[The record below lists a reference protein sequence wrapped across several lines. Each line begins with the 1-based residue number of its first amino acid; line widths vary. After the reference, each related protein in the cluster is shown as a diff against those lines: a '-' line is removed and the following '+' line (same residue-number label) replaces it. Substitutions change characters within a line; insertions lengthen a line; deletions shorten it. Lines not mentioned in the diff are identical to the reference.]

1 MGDARPMGYAKA
13 ETDFDYVITTHGWAL
28 GRELRKALVAADFN
42 QNTLAAKLGCTESRL
57 SRIVKGRVE
66 ATPEEV
72 AALLALCGVVGE
84 RRDFL
89 VRMAHER
96 SIAAW
101 GKPEQVAVLR
111 SLRWDATRIVEFS
124 AVMVPELLW
133 TDDYAEAVLSRT
145 VGVELDEVPG
155 LVGTINQDN
164 AMLYRT
170 KTPYYEVIVSEA
182 ALRLRMGSAQVM
194 AGQLRKLVEDGRRMG
209 VTILVVPMAVDAHAG
224 PRGSFALVTRR
235 DLLVAAIE
243 DVVSLRFVDDPD
255 GVLAYVRII
264 DTLRARALTSS
275 ASRNL
280 IKSIMVECYGEPDS
294 AHDSEESDSVEIT
307 GDPPAGVADG
317 SLWDRASVGAG
328 GGR

>member
-1 MGDARPMGYAKA
+1 
-13 ETDFDYVITTHGWAL
+13 
-28 GRELRKALVAADFN
+28 LRKVLVAADFN
-42 QNTLAAKLGCTESRL
+42 QNVMATKLGCTETRL
-57 SRIVKGRVE
+57 SRIVKGKIE

-101 GKPEQVAVLR
+101 GKPEQSAVLR

-133 TDDYAEAVLSRT
+133 TDEYAEAVLSRT

-170 KTPYYEVIVSEA
+170 KSPYYEVIVSEA
-182 ALRLRMGSAQVM
+182 ALRLRMGSTQVM
-194 AGQLRKLVEDGRRMG
+194 AGQLRKLVEESRRTG
-209 VTILVVPMAVDAHAG
+209 VTILVVPMTVDAHAG
-224 PRGSFALVTRR
+224 PRGSFALVNRR
-235 DLLVAAIE
+235 DLVVAAIE
-243 DVVSLRFVDDPD
+243 DVVSVRFVDDPD

-264 DTLRARALTSS
+264 DTLRARALTST

-280 IKSIMVECYGEPDS
+280 IKSILAECYGDRDSDHDPD
-294 AHDSEESDSVEIT
+294 ESDSAGIAGDSPVET
-307 GDPPAGVADG
+307 GEG
-317 SLWDRASVGAG
+317 SVWDRASAGVG